1 MFKDPIYIIMRGSN
15 QYFDGYNFTSDIL
28 KAFQYTNMKNATM
41 QSKILGSSMVHAM
54 EKF

>member
-15 QYFDGYNFTSDIL
+15 LYFDGYEFTYELS
-28 KAFQYTNMKNATM
+28 KAFQFTNLKEATM
-41 QSKILGSSMVHAM
+41 QSKLLGNSMVHAM